1 MKCIFLDFDGVI
13 NNWNHFDSVSI
24 DNAMVLK
31 KIIDVI
37 DAKIIVTSSNKYE
50 LQRGNDIDYFGS
62 RFYNKY
68 EKPLNDI
75 GIKIFDLTPNVR
87 YNRALEIKKYINEH
101 NIKEYVIVDDELIDP
116 EFQEHQVFLDL
127 YRGLQTEHI
136 IPILNILNGNLG
148 FYPENYNRKETS
160 SELVKRIN
168 RYYNK

>member
-1 MKCIFLDFDGVI
+1 MYFLDFDGVI
-13 NNWNHFDSVSI
+13 NNWNHFDGVSI

-50 LQRGNDIDYFGS
+50 LQRGDDIDYFSS

-87 YNRALEIKKYINEH
+87 YNRTLEIKKYINEH

-116 EFQEHQVFLDL
+116 ELQAHQVFLDL

-160 SELVKRIN
+160 GELVKRIN